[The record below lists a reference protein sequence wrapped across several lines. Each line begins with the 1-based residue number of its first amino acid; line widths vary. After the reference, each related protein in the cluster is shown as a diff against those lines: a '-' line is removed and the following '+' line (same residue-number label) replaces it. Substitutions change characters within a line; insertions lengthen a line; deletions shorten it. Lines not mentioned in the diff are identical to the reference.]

1 MIIQIKNSFYLLRL
15 YSIIKSLNL
24 GRKFTQNITYIK
36 EYIGFMNNNKK
47 PLFEIPD
54 LMNGIF
60 ISRPNRFTGEIK
72 YKGRIETA
80 HIHDPGRLKELLI
93 EGAEILFTHSKGK
106 LKYYIK
112 AVKAEDEWVIID
124 TALHSKIAMKV
135 FEYLPE
141 LSDVK
146 EIKKEVKI
154 GNSRIDFLLDGI
166 PLEVKGVSLVKE
178 GIALFPDAPTQR
190 GARHVKEIIE
200 HKGIILFLIFRRA
213 GSFYPNWEMDLKFSK
228 NLSEA
233 RKKGIKII
241 TVQISFDGNIIYYN
255 GKIPLSDF

>member
-54 LMNGIF
+54 LMKGIF
-60 ISRPNRFTGEIK
+60 ISRPNRFIGEIK
-72 YKGRIETA
+72 HKGRIEMA

-93 EGAEILFTHSKGK
+93 EGAKILFAHSKGK

-112 AVKAEDEWVIID
+112 AIKANDEWILID

-135 FEYLPE
+135 FECLPE

-154 GNSRIDFLLDGI
+154 GNSRIDFLLDGV
-166 PLEVKGVSLVKE
+166 PLEVKGVTLVKE
-178 GIALFPDAPTQR
+178 GIALFPDAPTER
-190 GARHVKEIIE
+190 GTRHVKEIIE
-200 HKGIILFLIFRRA
+200 HNGIILFLIFRKA
-213 GSFYPNWEMDLKFSK
+213 KSFAPYLDMDPKFSK
-228 NLSEA
+228 RLSEA
-233 RKKGIKII
+233 RIKGIKII
-241 TVQISFDGNIIYYN
+241 TIQISFDGKVIYYN
-255 GKIPLSDF
+255 RRIPLSDF